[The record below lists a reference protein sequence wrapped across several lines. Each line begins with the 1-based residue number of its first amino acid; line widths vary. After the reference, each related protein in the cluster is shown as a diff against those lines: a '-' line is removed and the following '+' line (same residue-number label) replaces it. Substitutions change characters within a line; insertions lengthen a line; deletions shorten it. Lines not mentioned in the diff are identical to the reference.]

1 MICLK
6 NFILEEFYMNLSPR
20 RVGIIGVGHV
30 GAHCAF
36 SLATQGIVDELVLVD
51 TNRQKAISE
60 CQDLQDSVAYLPHRV
75 RISIGQPEDLAG
87 CDLAV
92 ISVGTITPD
101 ENRLSELFTSA
112 KIVRE
117 VVPRAVR
124 AGFDGIFINI
134 TNPCDIIAREV
145 WKLSGFPKNRVLGTG
160 TALDTARFRAVLARE
175 TGIDHKSVTAFMIG
189 EHGASQLCLWSNV
202 TVNGK
207 PLAELEREF
216 PGQFGHLDRAA
227 IQQEV
232 IDAGWLTYTGKHATE
247 YGIAS
252 ALARIVHIILRD
264 ERQMMPVSTLLEGQ
278 YGRSGFFIG
287 TPAILGAN
295 GVEQVLEMRLSPE
308 ENAAFQR
315 SCDIVEE
322 NIQKL
327 EKVL

>member
-1 MICLK
+1 M
-6 NFILEEFYMNLSPR
+6 
-20 RVGIIGVGHV
+20 
-30 GAHCAF
+30 
-36 SLATQGIVDELVLVD
+36 
-51 TNRQKAISE
+51 
-60 CQDLQDSVAYLPHRV
+60 
-75 RISIGQPEDLAG
+75 
-87 CDLAV
+87 
-92 ISVGTITPD
+92 
-101 ENRLSELFTSA
+101 
-112 KIVRE
+112 
-117 VVPRAVR
+117 
-124 AGFDGIFINI
+124 
-134 TNPCDIIAREV
+134 
-145 WKLSGFPKNRVLGTG
+145 LGTG
-160 TALDTARFRAVLARE
+160 TSLDTARFRAVLARE
-175 TGIDHKSVTAFMIG
+175 TGVDHKSVTAFMMG
-189 EHGASQLCLWSNV
+189 EHGASQFCLWSNV

-232 IDAGWLTYTGKHATE
+232 IAAGWLTYTGKHATE

-295 GVEQVLEMRLSPE
+295 VVEQVLEMRLSPE
-308 ENAAFQR
+308 ESAAFQH

-327 EKVL
+327 EKIL